1 MPITVYN
8 TLSRQKEIFTPREPG
23 RVYMYVCGPTVY
35 DHAHLGHAK
44 TYVNFDLIVRY
55 LRYTG
60 LKVRYVQNITDVGHI
75 LDTGEDR
82 ILKGAARE
90 RIEPMEVVE
99 RYTRSYFEDMGA
111 LGVVPPDI
119 SPRASAHVPEQIEM
133 IKVLLRDEHAYEVN
147 GSVYFDVR
155 SYPDYGK
162 LSGRRVDAPE
172 NGGQAEGT
180 PVARVAAREDKR
192 FPEDFALW
200 KKAEP
205 EHILRWPSPWG
216 WGFPGW
222 HIECSAMSIKYLGIG
237 FDIHGGGIDNI
248 FPHNECEIAQAEAAT
263 GEQFARYWLLGG
275 SLTVDGVKMSKSL
288 GNFTTI
294 KDLLKRYKP
303 EALRFFILS
312 GHYRNPADFSDT
324 ALEAASKGWE
334 RLTAPALAVRE
345 RLRLAG
351 EASPADQAA
360 LDLAAETKRRCLE
373 ALDDDFNAP
382 MALAALFDFARGV
395 NTLLSADGP
404 PGQAGL
410 AALDAVYAE
419 IGGQVLGIVPTQAA
433 GGAAN
438 AEREGGLIRLLIEL
452 RAQARARKDFGQA
465 DAIRD
470 QAKGLGVVLED
481 GKEGTSWKLA

>member
-8 TLSRQKEIFTPREPG
+8 TLSRQKEVFTPREPG
-23 RVYMYVCGPTVY
+23 RVHMYVCGPTVY

-44 TYVNFDLIVRY
+44 TYVNFDMIVRY
-55 LRYTG
+55 LRYSG

-99 RYTRSYFEDMGA
+99 RYTRSYFEDMAA
-111 LGVVPPDI
+111 LGVTPPDI

-133 IKVLLRDEHAYEVN
+133 IKVLLKDEHAYEVN

-162 LSGRRVDAPE
+162 LSGRRVE
-172 NGGQAEGT
+172 EQEEG
-180 PVARVAAREDKR
+180 ARVVVRDDKR
-192 FPEDFALW
+192 APEDFALW

-222 HIECSAMSIKYLGIG
+222 HIECSAMSIKYLGNG

-345 RLRLAG
+345 RLRSA
-351 EASPADQAA
+351 AATSSADQAA
-360 LDLAAETKRRCLE
+360 IDLAAETKRRSLE

-382 MALAALFDFARGV
+382 MVMAALFDYARGV
-395 NTLLSADGP
+395 NTLLSADVP
-404 PGQAGL
+404 PGKAGL
-410 AALDAVYAE
+410 EALDGVYHE
-419 IGGQVLGIVPTQAA
+419 IGGQVLGIVPAQAA

-438 AEREGGLIRLLIEL
+438 AERERGLIRLLIEL
-452 RAQARARKDFGQA
+452 RAQARARKDFAQA

-481 GKEGTSWKLA
+481 GKDGTTWKLA